1 MCDSRGTPL
10 HTTANAHTDIHTHH
24 LTDKEYTTLETRTNN
39 DNKRLTEVTNEKVL
53 RRPWLL
59 RQHDSTD
66 SENVRSQ
73 CHWQL

>member
-53 RRPWLL
+53 RRP
-59 RQHDSTD
+59 
-66 SENVRSQ
+66 
-73 CHWQL
+73 